1 MQALYSL
8 RFFFPEWIRSELT
21 EPSITDSLAFVTRL
35 LPLTRIVSA
44 VSGLI

>member
-8 RFFFPEWIRSELT
+8 RFFPEWVRSELT
-21 EPSITDSLAFVTRL
+21 RTFITDSLAFVTRL